1 MQKQTLYKT
10 KKVRLV
16 FMTHKE
22 FGYGNTSRLMTFQ
35 INNTQ
40 NKQLTENHKNVVS
53 LRLKN
58 QMTKHTK
65 PKVVEMT
72 KLT

>member
-1 MQKQTLYKT
+1 
-10 KKVRLV
+10 
-16 FMTHKE
+16 MTHKE

-58 QMTKHTK
+58 QMTKHTN
-65 PKVVEMT
+65 PKVVEIT

>member
-1 MQKQTLYKT
+1 
-10 KKVRLV
+10 
-16 FMTHKE
+16 MTHKE

-40 NKQLTENHKNVVS
+40 NRQLIENHRKVVS

-65 PKVVEMT
+65 PNVVEMT